1 MTIYIAQDARALG
14 IGTALYSR
22 MEEILQKMHIV
33 NLEACIAYSEKEDKT
48 LTNDSTRFHEALGY
62 RTVGRF
68 SQCGYKFGHW
78 YDMIWME
85 KIIGEHRSPMPP
97 VLGFNDVREL
107 FSL

>member
-1 MTIYIAQDARALG
+1 MYKRQ
-14 IGTALYSR
+14 
-22 MEEILQKMHIV
+22 
-33 NLEACIAYSEKEDKT
+33 
-48 LTNDSTRFHEALGY
+48 TRFHEALGY